1 MDLDAYTAVHRSLW
15 ERLDALSKNRRLDAG
30 QADELLELYGRA
42 SAHLAVVQA
51 HDLDGPQAAG
61 LSMVLSRARN
71 RITGA
76 PSNAAAGLWRFF
88 AEQLPAAFYRIRWL
102 TVVLGALFCLVAA
115 WFGVWVAQEPQVLAA
130 LGSEEQMR
138 EYAEER
144 FTGYYS
150 ENPAASF
157 AGQVWT
163 NNAWIAAQ
171 EVAFGITGYFVPYVL
186 FLNAQ
191 GVGISGGVMAAHG
204 ELDTFF
210 LYILPHGFMELTAIF
225 IAGAAGLRI
234 FWAWV
239 VPGQRTRLDSLAAE
253 GRSLMTVAVGLVLVL
268 AVSGG
273 VEGFVTPSAL
283 PHWLRLGIGAAV
295 LAAYW
300 AYTIVLGRRAVRAGA
315 TGDLEVHDAGARQ
328 LTA

>member
-1 MDLDAYTAVHRSLW
+1 MDLDAYAAVHRPSW
-15 ERLDALSKNRRLDAG
+15 ERLDALSRVRRPDAG

-42 SAHLAVVQA
+42 SAHLSVVQA
-51 HDLDGPQAAG
+51 HDPDGPQAAG
-61 LSMVLSRARN
+61 LSMVLARARN

-76 PSNAAAGLWRFF
+76 PSNAAAGLSRFF
-88 AEQLPAAFYRIRWL
+88 TEQLPAAFYRIRWL
-102 TVVLGALFCLVAA
+102 TVLLGALFCLVALGFGA
-115 WFGVWVAQEPQVLAA
+115 WVTQDPQVLAS
-130 LGSEEQMR
+130 LGSEEEMR
-138 EYAEER
+138 QYAEER

-171 EVAFGITGYFVPYVL
+171 EVAFGVTGFFVPYVL
-186 FLNAQ
+186 FVNAQ

-239 VPGQRTRLDSLAAE
+239 SPGQRTRLDALAAE
-253 GRSLMTVAVGLVLVL
+253 GRALMTVAAGLVLVL
-268 AVSGG
+268 AVSGV
-273 VEGFVTPSAL
+273 VEGFVTPSPL

-300 AYTIVLGRRAVRAGA
+300 AYTLVLGRRAARAGA
-315 TGDLEVHDAGARQ
+315 TGDLEAHDAGARH